1 MKIFK
6 EFKEFISKGNVV
18 DMAIGLIIGSGFTA
32 IVNSLVKDVLNPVF
46 GFLFGNRD
54 IAKMQLELIPATE
67 TTEGVFLRY
76 GSFIDS
82 IVNFLLIAFCIFI
95 VIKQI
100 NKLKDI
106 LARKQEEEVVEEE
119 KEPELS
125 EEAKLLT
132 EIKELL
138 EKK

>member
-1 MKIFK
+1 MKFFK
-6 EFKEFISKGNVV
+6 EFKEFISKGN
-18 DMAIGLIIGSGFTA
+18 FTA
-32 IVNSLVKDVLNPVF
+32 IVNSLVKDILNPVF

-54 IAKMQLELIPATE
+54 FAKLQIVLKPATE

-76 GSFIDS
+76 GAFIDS
-82 IVNFLLIAFCIFI
+82 IVNFLLIAFCIFV

-100 NKLKDI
+100 NRIRDAFAKK
-106 LARKQEEEVVEEE
+106 EEPAPVEE
-119 KEPELS
+119 KAPELS
-125 EEAKLLT
+125 AEAKLLT